1 MQQWLERN
9 SFIKQFVSGEL
20 AKTYDEINKR
30 LAESFNTFAPL
41 IQNVSNELKTT
52 NQNLVA
58 LGNAVE
64 NEGKTTR
71 QQLLDDTNALG
82 TQLENGQ
89 TQTRQL
95 ITDSTNALGSQ
106 NEQGRAQANQL
117 ITDATNALGSEMH
130 TTNQNVS
137 AIENGQAQLGILLT
151 NGNNAIGSQLVDNQ
165 QAMVTREQLFQ
176 HLYEQNM
183 REYQNLMDSIWQSYV
198 NLMNQL
204 QQQPMISL
212 DDREIEYINTSGFTP
227 QAIDQVNRATALTDA
242 YEDKDSNSTKKEW
255 ERDDIREDFIAFS
268 SLLARNFNNPYFA
281 QFANNLG
288 FYQLFNAY
296 HSRNEEPILMNFFIR
311 VANCKD
317 LTPEYLNE
325 MKEFIKRFD
334 VVVDIGYEQ
343 YLRKTYNIIKDMFT
357 ANGFNG

>member
-1 MQQWLERN
+1 M
-9 SFIKQFVSGEL
+9 SAEL
-20 AKTYDEINKR
+20 AKAYDEINKR
-30 LAESFNTFAPL
+30 LVESFNQFTPL
-41 IQNVSNELKTT
+41 IENVSNELKTT

-64 NEGKTTR
+64 NEGKATR
-71 QQLLDDTNALG
+71 QQLLNGMNALG
-82 TQLENGQ
+82 NQYEQGQ
-89 TQTRQL
+89 AQITNL
-95 ITDSTNALGSQ
+95 IKDSTNALGSQ

-137 AIENGQAQLGILLT
+137 AIENGQAQLGNLLT
-151 NGNNAIGSQLVDNQ
+151 NGINAIGSQLVDNQ

-183 REYQNLMDSIWQSYV
+183 IGFQNLMDGIWQSYV
-198 NLMNQL
+198 NLMNNPQHL
-204 QQQPMISL
+204 MNNPQQQPMISL
-212 DDREIEYINTSGFTP
+212 NDRQPEYINTSGFTP

-255 ERDDIREDFIAFS
+255 EKDDIREDFIAFS
-268 SLLARNFNNPYFA
+268 SLLAHNFNNPIFT
-281 QFANNLG
+281 QFAKNLG

-317 LTPEYLNE
+317 LTPKYLNE

-334 VVVDIGYEQ
+334 VVIDVGYEQ